1 MPETRRKLLITLM
14 GAAGL
19 VAAEPILW
27 GQLTRY
33 PMPMPSPNAPNEHV
47 PSGLDGPQPTKS
59 NPNTF
64 DPETQKEVRAEVDR
78 LYDLISDLKKQMDA
92 TDLNATLPLSV
103 VKKAQQIEKLAK
115 QVKEKA
121 KG

>member
-1 MPETRRKLLITLM
+1 MSATRRKVLATLIGSAGVL
-14 GAAGL
+14 AAGPL
-19 VAAEPILW
+19 LRA
-27 GQLTRY
+27 QLTRN
-33 PMPMPSPNAPNEHV
+33 PQPLPSPNAPDPHV

-59 NPNTF
+59 APTFNPQN
-64 DPETQKEVRAEVDR
+64 QKDVREDVNK
-78 LYDLISDLKKQMDA
+78 LYEMITDLKKQVDA
-92 TDLNATLPLSV
+92 TDLNSTLPLSV

>member
-1 MPETRRKLLITLM
+1 MPETRRKLLVTLV
-14 GAAGL
+14 GTAGL
-19 VAAEPILW
+19 VAVEPILC
-27 GQLTRY
+27 GQLTHN
-33 PMPMPSPNAPNEHV
+33 PMPMPSPNAPNDHF
-47 PSGLDGPQPTKS
+47 PSGLDGPPPTKS

-64 DPETQKEVRAEVDR
+64 NPETQKEVRADVDK